1 MPSILF
7 VCTAN
12 ICRSP
17 MAAALFR
24 RHAERTNQ
32 IQKFE
37 IASAGTWA
45 TDGLPAARRVR
56 TAMREF
62 GIDIESHQSQ
72 QISRS
77 LIDASDVIVVMTDD
91 HREVLQTEFP
101 DAAHRIHRLS
111 DLAGESFDVPDPIN
125 GTLDDVR
132 IVARELD
139 ELIHQSF
146 PSIVAAAGMRA

>member
-24 RHAERTNQ
+24 RHVERTDQ
-32 IQKFE
+32 AQQYE

-56 TAMREF
+56 IAMGEF
-62 GIDIESHQSQ
+62 GIDIEPHRSQ
-72 QISRS
+72 QVTRS
-77 LIDASDVIVVMTDD
+77 LIDASDIVVAMTND
-91 HREVLQTEFP
+91 HREALRVDFP
-101 DAAHRIHRLS
+101 DAAQRIHRLS
-111 DLAGESFDVPDPIN
+111 DLAGENFDVPDPIN

-132 IVARELD
+132 VVARELD
-139 ELIHQSF
+139 ELLQQSF
-146 PSIVAAAGMRA
+146 ASITAAAERPA